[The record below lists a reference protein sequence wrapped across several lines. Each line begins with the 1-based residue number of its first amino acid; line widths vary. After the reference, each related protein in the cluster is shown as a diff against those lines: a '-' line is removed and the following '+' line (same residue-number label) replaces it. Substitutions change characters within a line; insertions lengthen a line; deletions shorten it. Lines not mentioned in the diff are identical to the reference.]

1 MQMDITRLLD
11 RNNRTASLAYLAGL
25 GFKDTLKAIAN
36 IEALSEGVNN
46 PLFIEV
52 LPVLVKTCS
61 SSSNPDD
68 CLNNF
73 ERVSAAC
80 KDRGAFLEIILTNP
94 DAARTLAPV
103 LAASRFLTRFVTGD
117 PEGLIAWLFAE
128 GQLSRPK
135 ERDGL
140 LRECIE
146 YCPPATPIEEAVAR
160 LRGFKYG
167 EFLRITARDL
177 SGLAGLVETTL
188 ELSNLADAA
197 LETALRVSVHKL
209 EKKYGHP
216 QYAPSEGRKKRCP
229 FTVIAMGKLGGRE
242 LNFSSDIDIMYLYL
256 TDKGETSGPQKITNH
271 QYFVKVGELINRLIG
286 QKTEDG
292 FVFRVDLRL
301 RPEGERGDLV
311 QSLAG
316 YELYYESW
324 GQTWERSAL
333 LKARPCA
340 GDMELGRVFL
350 ETIRP
355 FVFRK
360 YLDYSAIS
368 EIRDMKQRVE
378 KHALTHGQDLIDLKL
393 GAGGIREIEFF
404 ISVLQLIYGAREQG
418 VREKSS
424 LKALHRLALK
434 NLISF
439 EEQQDLAKAYEF
451 LRTAEHRLQV
461 VDERQT
467 HSLNNTMEEVQ
478 PLAMRLGFRDK
489 DGLTAGEAFTVEL
502 TKHNNRV
509 RQIYDGLLTEQA
521 VDVIDTDGGFSPLFE
536 IDIPEDECVRLL
548 GKKGFNDPRQS
559 YINFLLLRDGSP
571 GSPLTPRSRG
581 LFIKIM
587 PALLYG
593 CAQSPDPD
601 MALARL
607 ESFVA
612 AFGSREALYD
622 FISTQPEAARRVT
635 RLLGWS
641 DYFSR
646 LLITYPELSDS
657 LLFAGDEASRKTRDE
672 MSGELEKELAKF
684 ATLADKMDILRKY
697 KHAEELRIGID
708 DILNDPGTKTTSH
721 TLTTLAEVVLEKT
734 LLLAAED
741 TDSKYGKPSGVNKS
755 AGIAVAGFGKLGSGE
770 LGYGS
775 DLDIIFLYRGS
786 ETGGKSKGIGL
797 TEYYARLSERAIFIL
812 TSLTR
817 EGFLFRV
824 DTRLRPGGTK
834 GVLAHNIESLR
845 EYYMKKAS
853 VWELQA
859 LTRARGVAG
868 DGRLISLFEKM
879 REEILLAPKDAGDV
893 KAAVK
898 AMRARIERELGK
910 KVKGGYHIKYGKG
923 GLVDIEFMIQCLQ
936 LIRGPEN
943 PDVLTSDTQSALD
956 AITGLGLL
964 PGGEKLKDSY
974 VFLRDLES
982 CLRITSS
989 QAETVLPE
997 DPARLTVIAAR
1008 MGYGKSAGAG
1018 KKLLDDYLKHT
1029 GNVRQIYEGF
1039 FS

>member
-1 MQMDITRLLD
+1 MIRLPDYLSGSPD
-11 RNNRTASLAYLAGL
+11 SSLSR
-25 GFKDTLKAIAN
+25 
-36 IEALSEGVNN
+36 LSELGYK
-46 PLFIEV
+46 
-52 LPVLVKTCS
+52 LPDKALANLGLLAEGTDGPRYTDIIAAIVTTCS
-61 SSSNPDD
+61 SSSDPDA

-73 ERVSAAC
+73 ERLSSSC
-80 KDRGAFLEIILTNP
+80 ESRDGFLRIISESP
-94 DAARTLAPV
+94 ERVRTLAPV
-103 LAASRFLTRFVTGD
+103 LAASQFLTRFIMGD
-117 PEGLIAWLFAE
+117 PEGIIAWLFE
-128 GQLSRPK
+128 PGRLGQPK
-135 ERDGL
+135 ERDEL
-140 LRECIE
+140 IRECLAF
-146 YCPPATPIEEAVAR
+146 CPPATPVEEAISK
-160 LRGFKYG
+160 LREFKYR
-167 EFLRITARDL
+167 EFIRITARDL
-177 SGLAGLVETTL
+177 TGMAGLAETTL

-197 LETALRVSVHKL
+197 LETALRVSVEEL

-216 QYAPSEGRKKRCP
+216 QYTPSEGRKKRCP

-286 QKTEDG
+286 QKTQDG

-340 GDMELGRVFL
+340 GDTELGKAFL

-368 EIRDMKQRVE
+368 EIRDMKLRVE
-378 KHALTHGQDLIDLKL
+378 KNARAHGQSSIDLKL
-393 GAGGIREIEFF
+393 GSGGIREIEFF

-418 VREKSS
+418 IREKNS

-439 EEQQDLAKAYEF
+439 GEQHDLSDAYNF

-478 PLAMRLGFRDK
+478 HLAMRMGFRDK
-489 DGLTAGEAFTVEL
+489 DGLSAGEIFIAEL
-502 TKHNNRV
+502 TRHNNRV
-509 RQIYDGLLTEQA
+509 RQIYDGLLSEQA
-521 VDVIDTDGGFSPLFE
+521 VDVFDTDGGFSALLE
-536 IDIPEDECVRLL
+536 IDISEDEGVQLL
-548 GKKGFNDPRQS
+548 EKKGFHDPRQS
-559 YINFLLLRDGSP
+559 YMNFLLLRDGSP
-571 GSPLTPRSRG
+571 SSPLTPRSRG
-581 LFIKIM
+581 LFIKII
-587 PALLYG
+587 PALLEG

-612 AFGSREALYD
+612 AFGSREAIYD
-622 FISTQPEAARRVT
+622 FISAQPEAARRVT

-657 LLFAGDEASRKTRDE
+657 LLFAGNEALMKTRDE
-672 MSGELEKELAKF
+672 MAGELEKELAKHD
-684 ATLADKMDILRKY
+684 TLADMMDILRKY
-697 KHAEELRIGID
+697 KHAEELRIGIH

-721 TLTTLAEVVLEKT
+721 SLTTLAEVVLEKT
-734 LLLAAED
+734 LFLAAED
-741 TDSKYGKPSGVNKS
+741 TESRYGQPSDINKGS
-755 AGIAVAGFGKLGSGE
+755 GIAVAGFGKLGSGE

-775 DLDIIFLYRGS
+775 DLDIIFLYLGS
-786 ETGGKSKGIGL
+786 EAGGKTTGIGL
-797 TEYYARLSERAIFIL
+797 TEYYTRLSERAIFIL

-834 GVLAHNIESLR
+834 GVLAHNIESLH
-845 EYYMKKAS
+845 EYYIKKAS

-868 DGRLISLFEKM
+868 DIRLVSSFEKM
-879 REEILLAPKDAGDV
+879 RSEILMTPKDTSTV

-898 AMRARIERELGK
+898 AMRTRIERELGK

-936 LIRGPEN
+936 LTEGPN
-943 PDVLTSDTQSALD
+943 RTAILTPDTLFALD
-956 AITGLGLL
+956 KITDLGLL
-964 PGGEKLKDSY
+964 PDGEKLKESY
-974 VFLRDLES
+974 LFLKDLES

-989 QAETVLPE
+989 QAETILPE
-997 DPARLTVIAAR
+997 DPAKLVVIAAR
-1008 MGYGKSAGAG
+1008 MGYGKETSAG
-1018 KKLLDDYLKHT
+1018 KKLLDDYLMHT
-1029 GNVRQIYEGF
+1029 GNVRQVYERF
-1039 FS
+1039 FN

>member
-1 MQMDITRLLD
+1 MVNTKFFLGSGFREPGKAAANLESLCEGVD
-11 RNNRTASLAYLAGL
+11 RSLAA
-25 GFKDTLKAIAN
+25 KVVPAILNA
-36 IEALSEGVNN
+36 
-46 PLFIEV
+46 
-52 LPVLVKTCS
+52 CS
-61 SSSNPDD
+61 TSADPDV

-73 ERVSAAC
+73 ERISGAC
-80 KDRGAFLEIILTNP
+80 ENRTTFLEIILTNP

-103 LAASRFLTRFVTGD
+103 LASSRFLTRFITGD
-117 PEGLIAWLFAE
+117 PEGVITWLLAE
-128 GQLSRPK
+128 GRLEHPK

-140 LRECIE
+140 LRECLE
-146 YCPPATPIEEAVAR
+146 YCPPATPLEEAVSR
-160 LRGFKYG
+160 LRGFKYR

-177 SGLAGLVETTL
+177 SGMAGLAETTL

-197 LETALRVSVHKL
+197 LETALRASVHEL

-216 QYAPSEGRKKRCP
+216 QYAPTGGRKKRCP

-256 TDKGETSGPQKITNH
+256 TGKGETSGPQKITNH

-286 QKTEDG
+286 QNTPDG

-340 GDMELGRVFL
+340 GDMELGKAFL

-378 KHALTHGQDLIDLKL
+378 KHAAAHGQDLIDLKL

-404 ISVLQLIYGAREQG
+404 ISVLQLIYGAHEQG

-439 EEQQDLAKAYEF
+439 EEQQDLAMAYEF

-478 PLAMRLGFRDK
+478 PLAMRMGFRDK
-489 DGLTAGEAFTVEL
+489 DRLSAGKAFL
-502 TKHNNRV
+502 ALLARHNSRV
-509 RQIYDGLLTEQA
+509 RQIYDGLLSEQA
-521 VDVIDTDGGFSPLFE
+521 VDVIDTDDDYSPLFE
-536 IDIPEDECVRLL
+536 IDAQEDEGVRLL
-548 GKKGFNDPRQS
+548 GGKGFKDPRQS

-581 LFIKIM
+581 VFIKII
-587 PALLYG
+587 PALLEG
-593 CAQSPDPD
+593 CVQSPDPD

-612 AFGSREALYD
+612 AFGSREAIYD
-622 FISTQPEAARRVT
+622 FISAQPEAARRVT

-657 LLFAGDEASRKTRDE
+657 LLFAGNEALMKTRDDMFE
-672 MSGELEKELAKF
+672 ELEKELSKHD
-684 ATLADKMDILRKY
+684 TLADKMDILRKY
-697 KHAEELRIGID
+697 KHAEELRIGTN

-721 TLTTLAEVVLEKT
+721 ALTTLAEVVVERT

-741 TDSKYGKPSGVNKS
+741 TGSKYGRPPGVNKGS
-755 AGIAVAGFGKLGSGE
+755 GIAVAGFGKLGSGE

-786 ETGGKSKGIGL
+786 DVGGKSKGIGM
-797 TEYYARLSERAIFIL
+797 TEYFARLSERAIFIL

-834 GVLAHNIESLR
+834 GVLAHNIESLH

-868 DGRLISLFEKM
+868 DIRLISSFEKM
-879 REEILLAPKDAGDV
+879 RSEILLTPKDTGTV

-898 AMRARIERELGK
+898 AMRIRIERELGK
-910 KVKGGYHIKYGKG
+910 KVKGGYQIKYGKG

-936 LIRGPEN
+936 LTSGPEN
-943 PDVLTSDTQSALD
+943 PRLLTPDTLSALD
-956 AITGLGLL
+956 SITRLGLL
-964 PGGEKLKDSY
+964 PGGERLKESY
-974 VFLRDLES
+974 LFLKDLES

-1008 MGYGKSAGAG
+1008 MGYGKATGSG

-1029 GNVRQIYEGF
+1029 TLVRSIYNKL

>member
-1 MQMDITRLLD
+1 
-11 RNNRTASLAYLAGL
+11 
-25 GFKDTLKAIAN
+25 
-36 IEALSEGVNN
+36 
-46 PLFIEV
+46 
-52 LPVLVKTCS
+52 
-61 SSSNPDD
+61 
-68 CLNNF
+68 
-73 ERVSAAC
+73 
-80 KDRGAFLEIILTNP
+80 
-94 DAARTLAPV
+94 
-103 LAASRFLTRFVTGD
+103 
-117 PEGLIAWLFAE
+117 
-128 GQLSRPK
+128 
-135 ERDGL
+135 
-140 LRECIE
+140 
-146 YCPPATPIEEAVAR
+146 
-160 LRGFKYG
+160 
-167 EFLRITARDL
+167 
-177 SGLAGLVETTL
+177 
-188 ELSNLADAA
+188 
-197 LETALRVSVHKL
+197 
-209 EKKYGHP
+209 
-216 QYAPSEGRKKRCP
+216 
-229 FTVIAMGKLGGRE
+229 
-242 LNFSSDIDIMYLYL
+242 MYLYL
-256 TDKGETSGPQKITNH
+256 TDKGETTGPQKLSNH

-286 QKTEDG
+286 QNTQDG

-340 GDMELGRVFL
+340 GDMELGRAFL

-378 KHALTHGQDLIDLKL
+378 KNALAHGQDLIDLKL

-418 VREKSS
+418 IREKSS

-467 HSLNNTMEEVQ
+467 HSLNNTMGEVQ
-478 PLAMRLGFRDK
+478 PLALRMGFRDK
-489 DGLTAGEAFTVEL
+489 DGLPAGEAFLAVL
-502 TKHNNRV
+502 ARHNNRV
-509 RQIYDGLLTEQA
+509 RQIYDGLLSEQA

-536 IDIPEDECVRLL
+536 IDVPEDECVSLL
-548 GKKGFNDPRQS
+548 GMKGFNDPRQS

-581 LFIKIM
+581 LFIKII
-587 PALLYG
+587 PALLDG

-612 AFGSREALYD
+612 AFGSREAIYD
-622 FISTQPEAARRVT
+622 FISAQPEAAHRVT

-657 LLFAGDEASRKTRDE
+657 LLFAGDEALRKPRDE

-684 ATLADKMDILRKY
+684 TTLADKMDILRKY
-697 KHAEELRIGID
+697 KHAEELRIGIN

-721 TLTTLAEVVLEKT
+721 ALTTLAEVVLEKT

-741 TDSKYGKPSGVNKS
+741 TDSKYGKPPGFNNSS
-755 AGIAVAGFGKLGSGE
+755 GIAVAGFGKLGSGE

-775 DLDIIFLYRGS
+775 DLDIIFIYRGS
-786 ETGGKSKGIGL
+786 EAGGKTKGIGL
-797 TEYYARLSERAIFIL
+797 TEYYTRLSERAIFIL

-868 DGRLISLFEKM
+868 DGHLISTFEKM
-879 REEILLAPKDAGDV
+879 REDILMTPKDTGTV

-898 AMRARIERELGK
+898 AMRTRIERELGR
-910 KVKGGYHIKYGKG
+910 KVKGGYHIKYGSG
-923 GLVDIEFMIQCLQ
+923 GLVDIEFMIQYLQ
-936 LIRGPEN
+936 LTVGPEN
-943 PDVLTSDTQSALD
+943 LALLTPDTLSALD
-956 AITGLGLL
+956 TITSLGLL
-964 PGGEKLKDSY
+964 PGGERLKGSY
-974 VFLRDLES
+974 VFLKDLES

-1008 MGYGKSAGAG
+1008 MGYGKTAGAG
-1018 KKLLDDYLKHT
+1018 KKLLDDFLTHT
-1029 GNVRQIYEGF
+1029 GNVRQVYEGF
-1039 FS
+1039 FK